1 MAIKFNDRAE
11 FSGLNRIIKLAT
23 TDIERLRYF
32 RKLID
37 AAEKRLAIIEQDPKN
52 NIDEITSEKTILR
65 VIKQTA
71 DEIESQILHN
81 EINQCSHR

>member
-11 FSGLNRIIKLAT
+11 LSGLNRNFKLT
-23 TDIERLRYF
+23 MTDIERLRYF

-37 AAEKRLAIIEQDPKN
+37 AAEKRLAIIEQNPEN
-52 NIDEITSEKTILR
+52 NINEFDAERAILR